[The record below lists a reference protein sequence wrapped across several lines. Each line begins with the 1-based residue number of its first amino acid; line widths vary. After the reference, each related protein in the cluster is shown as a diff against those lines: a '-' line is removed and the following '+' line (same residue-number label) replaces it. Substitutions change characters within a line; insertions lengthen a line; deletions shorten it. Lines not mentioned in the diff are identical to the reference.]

1 MLVSDWVHVREI
13 VVIPGVNRPPDIR
26 GIGPDRLPLRDG
38 ADISAATPIS
48 AFQGRNHGDR
58 THLLDYQARRDRAQS
73 DGRDQRADREGRTS
87 DRRPEAHSHDP
98 RAGRDLLCRSQGA
111 SVFRRVGGFHDFRP
125 GCRAGSRRRKRRPQA
140 PRRHGRNRSFQ
151 GRGWNDPQ
159 AARQIDRR
167 KLGAWFRCP
176 RDGGHR
182 NRPVFL
188 GQRNRRLIWTAAAR
202 REDCVVNWVLHILD
216 PATIGALTAEFQSEM
231 QQPAF
236 WVAVGKIVWINVLL
250 SGDNALVIAL
260 ACRGLA
266 PRQRF
271 WGMILG
277 AGVAVILRIIFTGI
291 VATLMELP
299 YLKLVGGLALVV
311 IAAKLLVPEEEDEDG
326 VESASH
332 LWAAVQIVVVADIVM
347 SLDNV
352 IAVAAAANGS
362 VPLLILGLVIS
373 IPLIVAGAALIMALL
388 NRLPILVWAGA
399 ALLGWI
405 AGDVIATD
413 PAIHPML
420 QALFAGPIGVK
431 LDGLLAMFGTAP
443 RFANGGNG
451 GELVCAVL
459 GVIVVLVVGSIWRKR
474 KLRQVEHTAASA
486 GEAAQPIDRL

>member
-1 MLVSDWVHVREI
+1 
-13 VVIPGVNRPPDIR
+13 
-26 GIGPDRLPLRDG
+26 
-38 ADISAATPIS
+38 
-48 AFQGRNHGDR
+48 
-58 THLLDYQARRDRAQS
+58 
-73 DGRDQRADREGRTS
+73 
-87 DRRPEAHSHDP
+87 
-98 RAGRDLLCRSQGA
+98 
-111 SVFRRVGGFHDFRP
+111 
-125 GCRAGSRRRKRRPQA
+125 
-140 PRRHGRNRSFQ
+140 
-151 GRGWNDPQ
+151 
-159 AARQIDRR
+159 
-167 KLGAWFRCP
+167 
-176 RDGGHR
+176 
-182 NRPVFL
+182 
-188 GQRNRRLIWTAAAR
+188 
-202 REDCVVNWVLHILD
+202 VNWVLHIFD
-216 PATIGALTAEFQSEM
+216 PATIGAFAAEFQSEM

-236 WVAVGKIVWINVLL
+236 WVAVGKIIWINVLL

-266 PRQRF
+266 PRQRL

-311 IAAKLLVPEEEDEDG
+311 IAAKLLVPEEEDEEG

-362 VPLLILGLVIS
+362 VPLLILGLAIS

-413 PAIHPML
+413 PAIHPKL

-431 LDGLLAMFGTAP
+431 LDVLMASFGIAP
-443 RFANGGNG
+443 HFANRGNG
-451 GELVCAVL
+451 GEVVCAAL
-459 GVIVVLVVGSIWRKR
+459 GIIIVLVAGSIWRMR
-474 KLRQVEHTAASA
+474 RLRDAKHGAPSG